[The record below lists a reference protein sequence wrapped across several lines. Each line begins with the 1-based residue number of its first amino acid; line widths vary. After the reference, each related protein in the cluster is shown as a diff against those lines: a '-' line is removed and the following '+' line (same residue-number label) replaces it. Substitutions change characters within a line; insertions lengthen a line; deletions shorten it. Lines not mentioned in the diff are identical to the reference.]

1 MSTAWKL
8 RDEVVVIFAGYTKE
22 MGDLIS
28 LNPGLASRVKVRISF
43 PNYSKDELWS
53 ILELMADEW
62 GMNLAD
68 GVRSVF
74 DRKMAKAMQRNDFG
88 NARSVRTF
96 LEDAMVAQAA
106 RLVGF
111 GGIDETFDVADERLS
126 TLEPCDFE
134 RSGCASDTARRS
146 VGLVCICAH
155 AMFSEGG
162 RRAFRRSVALFPLVA
177 RRASL
182 RKCALRPCIIE
193 RRF

>member
-1 MSTAWKL
+1 MFKRARGSVIFIDEAYSLIDGAKGGVGDEAITAIVDCMEKL

-134 RSGCASDTARRS
+134 RSGCSSDTARRS
-146 VGLVCICAH
+146 VGFV
-155 AMFSEGG
+155 S
-162 RRAFRRSVALFPLVA
+162 
-177 RRASL
+177 
-182 RKCALRPCIIE
+182 
-193 RRF
+193 